1 MNTVHELNRK
11 AAPAYGMPDKVVIAE
26 ASETRLDNGIP
37 VYKID
42 AGSQELSR
50 IEILFPSAGAANQP
64 LPLLA
69 SSVIDML
76 EEGTKNYSSSSFAE
90 ELDYYGAFLQTEATL
105 DFSSVCLFTLNK
117 HLSHTLALLEE
128 VTKNA
133 TFPEHE
139 FLTFM
144 RNRKQKFLTDEAK
157 VGNVSRKKFV
167 QILFG
172 DSHPYGHYQTEADF
186 EAINQQHLVQ
196 FHAGT
201 YSANACHIVASGR
214 MDPALDKLLATHFG
228 GSWKNKEVQPKKADA
243 VMKQAEGRFHF
254 VEKKD
259 AVQCAIRMGRRLF
272 NKTHPDFLGMN
283 VLNTVF
289 GGYFGSR
296 LMSNIREDKGYTYGI
311 GSGIVS
317 LKQAGYF
324 FISTEVGVDV
334 CKAALTEIYKE
345 MARLRA
351 DLIPAE
357 ELDLV
362 RNYMLGTFIRSADG
376 PFALADK
383 FKGIYDYSLDYAY
396 YQNYVKTIRT
406 ITSEDL
412 RILANKYLQEE
423 DMVELVV
430 RKM

>member
-1 MNTVHELNRK
+1 MNKTFSPDRK
-11 AAPAYGMPDKVVIAE
+11 SAPAYGMPDQVLIPE
-26 ASETRLDNGIP
+26 AAISKLDNGIP
-37 VYKID
+37 VFKID
-42 AGSQELSR
+42 AGSQELAR
-50 IEILFPSAGAANQP
+50 IEVIFPAAGATAQTVP
-64 LPLLA
+64 MLA
-69 SSVIDML
+69 SAVNDML
-76 EEGTKNYSSSSFAE
+76 EEGTFNYTSSAFAE
-90 ELDYYGAFLQTEATL
+90 ELDYYGAFLQTETTL

-117 HLSHTLALLEE
+117 HLPHTLALLQE
-128 VTKNA
+128 VIQNVS
-133 TFPEHE
+133 FPEHE
-139 FLTFM
+139 FQTFI

-172 DSHPYGHYQTEADF
+172 DEHPYGHYQSESDF
-186 EAINQQHLVQ
+186 DAVNRDLLIQ

-201 YSANACHIVASGR
+201 YSSNACHIVASGK
-214 MDPALDKLLATHFG
+214 MDPALDKLLAAHFG
-228 GSWKNKEVQPKKADA
+228 TAWKNSHVQPALVNA
-243 VMKQAEGRFHF
+243 RMHPVQGRFHF

-259 AVQCAIRMGRRLF
+259 AVQSAIRIGRVLF
-272 NKTHPDFLGMN
+272 NKTHPDFLGMM

-311 GSGIVS
+311 GSGMVS

-334 CKAALTEIYKE
+334 CKPALEEIYKE
-345 MARLRA
+345 LARLRTE
-351 DLIPAE
+351 LIPAE

-383 FKGIYDYSLDYAY
+383 FKGVYDYALDYSY
-396 YQNYVKTIRT
+396 YQTYVKTIRT
-406 ITSEDL
+406 ITSVDL
-412 RILANKYLQEE
+412 MALANTYLKEE
-423 DMVELVV
+423 DMVQLVV
-430 RKM
+430 GKM